1 MESTTMEVQNDIT
14 KKMLKVL
21 MFAVLPLVIFLIIYI
36 MNQSSIV
43 FDGNESILQGL
54 PNVVS
59 SHNVMLSYSM
69 GLYVKTAPLIAFL
82 FFLFTHKNMMV
93 KKEVAAISLILSLLA
108 YYFFYALIFYFAIL
122 SSHDIAGAG
131 RILRLFSENNIL
143 ITIFYIAL
151 YSSVYVLTVMLLWFS
166 VGVFRELKERG

>member
-1 MESTTMEVQNDIT
+1 
-14 KKMLKVL
+14 
-21 MFAVLPLVIFLIIYI
+21 
-36 MNQSSIV
+36 
-43 FDGNESILQGL
+43 
-54 PNVVS
+54 
-59 SHNVMLSYSM
+59 
-69 GLYVKTAPLIAFL
+69 
-82 FFLFTHKNMMV
+82 MMV

-151 YSSVYVLTVMLLWFS
+151 YSSVYVLTVMLFWFS